1 MNHVITI
8 AKREITSLFFSP
20 IAYVV
25 LALFALGTSLIFF
38 NQFAPSMPASLQ
50 RTFEGLVWLMILLL
64 PGISMRLLSDEFASG
79 TIELLMTS
87 PLTDTQLVMGK
98 WLGAMGF
105 FVTLFIPTLV
115 LLAILEAFGSP
126 DYGPVFTG
134 YVGLLLVGGFYLAIG
149 TFASAI
155 SQNQIISYM
164 LTVFTICLFTF
175 VIFLL
180 SRASFIPPGLQRAMQ
195 FMFVNGHFE
204 DFGKGVL
211 DLTRII
217 YFVSGMAFFL
227 FLAVKLVES
236 KRWR

>member
-25 LALFALGTSLIFF
+25 LALFALGSSLIFF
-38 NQFAPSMPASLQ
+38 SSFAPSMPASLQ
-50 RTFEGLVWLMILLL
+50 RTFEGVVWLLILLL
-64 PGISMRLLSDEFASG
+64 PGISMRLISDEFHSG

-87 PLTDTQLVMGK
+87 PLSDTELVLGK

-105 FVTLFIPTLV
+105 FVTLLIPSFALV
-115 LLAILEAFGSP
+115 GVVEIFGSP
-126 DYGPVFTG
+126 DYGPIFTG
-134 YVGLLLVGGFYLAIG
+134 YIGLLLVGGFYLAIG
-149 TFASAI
+149 TFASSI

-164 LTVFTICLFTF
+164 LTVFSICLFTF

-180 SRASFIPPGLQRAMQ
+180 SRASFIPPQIQQAMQ

-204 DFGKGVL
+204 DFGKGIL
-211 DLTRII
+211 DLTRVI

>member
-8 AKREITSLFFSP
+8 AKREITSLFYSP

-25 LALFALGTSLIFF
+25 LAMFALGTSLLFF
-38 NQFAPSMPASLQ
+38 SQFAPSAPASLQ
-50 RTFEGLVWLMILLL
+50 RTFEGIVWLMVLLL
-64 PGISMRLLSDEFASG
+64 PGISMRLISDEFHSG

-87 PLTDTQLVMGK
+87 PLSDTQLVIGK

-105 FVTLFIPTLV
+105 FVTLLVPTLV
-115 LLAILEAFGSP
+115 LVGVLEFFGSP
-126 DYGPVFTG
+126 DYGPLVTG
-134 YVGLLLVGGFYLAIG
+134 YIGLLLVGGFYLAIG

-164 LTVFTICLFTF
+164 LTVFIICLFTF

-180 SRASFIPPGLQRAMQ
+180 SRASFIPPALQQAMQ
-195 FMFVNGHFE
+195 FMFVNGHFK
-204 DFGKGVL
+204 DFGKGIL

-217 YFVSGMAFFL
+217 YFVSGMVLFL

>member
-25 LALFALGTSLIFF
+25 IALFALGTSLLFF
-38 NQFAPSMPASLQ
+38 NSFEPSAPASLQ
-50 RTFEGLVWLMILLL
+50 RTFEGIVWLMILLL
-64 PGISMRLLSDEFASG
+64 PGISMRLISDEFHSG

-87 PLTDTQLVMGK
+87 PLTDTQLIMGK

-105 FVTLFIPTLV
+105 FVILMVPTLALVGV
-115 LLAILEAFGSP
+115 LESFGSP
-126 DYGPVFTG
+126 DYGPLVTG
-134 YVGLLLVGGFYLAIG
+134 YIGLLLVGGFYLAIG
-149 TFASAI
+149 TFASTI
-155 SQNQIISYM
+155 SENQIISYM

-180 SRASFIPPGLQRAMQ
+180 SRAAFIPPAIQQAMQ
-195 FMFVNGHFE
+195 FMFVNGHFQ
-204 DFGKGVL
+204 DFGKGIL
-211 DLTRII
+211 DLSRII
-217 YFVSGMAFFL
+217 YFISGSAFFL